1 VLKESRVGPCIVLF
15 TSEDVDL
22 LFLLGRVRF
31 PMQNF
36 RLLFLL
42 LFVLEVRIRGRGTLS
57 LIGELGF
64 LNNSLFLHLC
74 PLYYLRYF

>member
-1 VLKESRVGPCIVLF
+1 VLKESRVGPSIVLF

-31 PMQNF
+31 PMQYF
-36 RLLFLL
+36 RLLLFLFLL
-42 LFVLEVRIRGRGTLS
+42 VLEVRRRCTLS

-74 PLYYLRYF
+74 P